1 MLQHIEMGDVMNEI
15 TRQTIEL
22 INSVQRN
29 EECNIEISKDNKF
42 IIRLNKDNKLRY
54 IGSKYSVQKDIDSFI
69 SIINDSNSETIFI
82 VFGLG
87 TGEHIKH
94 LYNSIT
100 NSNKIIIIEPSAA
113 IIQETIKLSDY
124 SFILQHERVA
134 LCFLNG
140 RIRKYLNDFIE
151 DHRIDNVKIEAFSN
165 YNVIFKDEYEIF
177 TNEINSVK
185 KTKKMGN
192 NTLNTFSHLFFNN
205 FIENVF
211 SLDEFYTVNYLKD
224 IYKDKP
230 AIIVSAGPSL
240 TKNIHLL
247 KEVQDKF
254 IIICGPR
261 TLGILVQNDIKPD
274 FLCEVDPQEEVYNFA
289 KDYIDLEI
297 PLVFMDSASNKLV
310 KEQRGLKII
319 AANQGMEKHLE
330 EMLGIKVD
338 SLIQGGSVAHFCM
351 GLAVYMGC
359 SIAIFIGQDL
369 AYTNE
374 KFQAE
379 GTYAGEI
386 DELKYRYENNKE
398 EWNKDKNYSLYVKDI
413 YGDKVRT
420 SSVLNSYREEF
431 EDLIDNL
438 SEIKFINSTE
448 GGAHIRGTDVM
459 DLKDSIKLYSPE
471 VLNKNLEEILGSKI
485 AIDEDEFSKKMF
497 GIIDKLE
504 IIRKACEEGLGY
516 SDKMLHF
523 YKDNKKCNI
532 NNVLRELDR
541 IDNII
546 NNKEDIGFF
555 AYKVVSAIN
564 SVLQNNTFKEKE
576 NESERECGIRLA
588 KKSFA
593 IYLSVLVTVE
603 EMLFKIKNNFATAD
617 FASTNPYLFNNIEG
631 IKKSDDLNNLSI
643 IVGKYNYNNNFLNIY
658 TEENS
663 HNNTA
668 KYSSTILHKV
678 NDIKTSSIFIE
689 YMQSYNSYVYFTLVD
704 NNIVDFYKE
713 VKNKHKRTEEYN
725 HNKHFLYGFF
735 TGNGEVGV
743 YINYYGTFIRH
754 IIKKL
759 DYYTYNTIIF
769 NFNENKFIV
778 NNESIPV
785 NRYIVHKYFI
795 NKNLLILNTSRTID
809 TKLIIR
815 KSISYEG

>member
-69 SIINDSNSETIFI
+69 STINDSNSETIFI

-87 TGEHIKH
+87 AGEHIKH

-100 NSNKIIIIEPSAA
+100 DSNKIIIIESSAA
-113 IIQETIKLSDY
+113 IIQEVIKLSDY
-124 SFILQHERVA
+124 SFILQDERVV
-134 LCFLNG
+134 LCYLDDRIKKHLN
-140 RIRKYLNDFIE
+140 ILIE

-177 TNEINSVK
+177 TNEINGVK

-205 FIENVF
+205 FIENIF
-211 SLDEFYTVNYLKD
+211 TLDEFYTVNYLKD

-274 FLCEVDPQEEVYNFA
+274 FLCEVDPQEEIYNFA
-289 KDYIDLEI
+289 KDYIDLKI

-310 KEQRGLKII
+310 KEQKGLKII

-359 SIAIFIGQDL
+359 STVIFIGQDL

-398 EWNKDKNYSLYVKDI
+398 EWNKDKNYNLYVKDI

-438 SEIKFINSTE
+438 SGIKFINSTE
-448 GGAHIRGTDVM
+448 GGAHIRGTEVM
-459 DLKDSIKLYSPE
+459 DLKDSIKLCSSE

-485 AIDEDEFSKKMF
+485 VIDEDEFINKMLKV
-497 GIIDKLE
+497 IDKLE
-504 IIRKACEEGLGY
+504 MIKKACEEGLEY

-523 YKDNKKCNI
+523 YKYNKKCSI
-532 NNVLRELDR
+532 NKVFKELDR
-541 IDNII
+541 IDSVI
-546 NNKEDIGFF
+546 NNKDGLGFF

-564 SVLQNNTFKEKE
+564 SVLENETFKEKE
-576 NESERECGIRLA
+576 NESEKECGVRLA
-588 KKSFA
+588 KKSYF
-593 IYLSVLVTVE
+593 IYLSILQSIDESMFKIRAINNRIRSYKNEVKDGSNINNNVLSNIDYNKLQELYKQKYISKTNKEFNEQAFLLEQDTLNVKSNSRINFQVNVE
-603 EMLFKIKNNFATAD
+603 NLELHLIFIDEPNLNIIKNNNQ
-617 FASTNPYLFNNIEG
+617 SNNIKCIKGEFLDIYFGNGSFECVLKNEKG
-631 IKKSDDLNNLSI
+631 IIFRSKLGKYFTQYIDITIDLATREI
-643 IVGKYNYNNNFLNIY
+643 IVNEEIMSITNKIIDKYIIGK
-658 TEENS
+658 
-663 HNNTA
+663 
-668 KYSSTILHKV
+668 
-678 NDIKTSSIFIE
+678 FI
-689 YMQSYNSYVYFTLVD
+689 TL
-704 NNIVDFYKE
+704 
-713 VKNKHKRTEEYN
+713 
-725 HNKHFLYGFF
+725 
-735 TGNGEVGV
+735 
-743 YINYYGTFIRH
+743 
-754 IIKKL
+754 
-759 DYYTYNTIIF
+759 IIF
-769 NFNENKFIV
+769 SNK
-778 NNESIPV
+778 
-785 NRYIVHKYFI
+785 
-795 NKNLLILNTSRTID
+795 
-809 TKLIIR
+809 
-815 KSISYEG
+815 